1 MGARTNERKKERK
14 RTKVEREK
22 IESMSSAAALRKK
35 NGGKESKVWQ
45 QGYRSSNW
53 SNKNTRFKVQ
63 IFLRKDLPIE

>member
-35 NGGKESKVWQ
+35 NGGKESKV
-45 QGYRSSNW
+45 
-53 SNKNTRFKVQ
+53 
-63 IFLRKDLPIE
+63 